1 MTITKP
7 AVGSTGWDVQVDAV
21 IDRVNALDLV
31 DNVSAADLRDRST
44 HTGTQAEST
53 VTNLVTDLAAKAPL
67 ASPTFTGTVTAPRVI
82 SPPVTLTDGATPAL
96 DASLGEYFRLTA
108 LGDRTIAVPANPT
121 DGQAIT
127 IEHLASGAARTL
139 ALNTGTG
146 GFLFGTTITALT
158 QTVSGK
164 RDFIRAI
171 YNTALNK
178 WLVVGYS
185 KGF

>member
-1 MTITKP
+1 MPSTPEYALPYP
-7 AVGSTGWDVQVDAV
+7 ALSDPPDGPGAFE
-21 IDRVNALDLV
+21 NL
-31 DNVSAADLRDRST
+31 
-44 HTGTQAEST
+44 AEAT
-53 VTNLVTDLAAKAPL
+53 ETALAAVAASIPEIPEAPE
-67 ASPTFTGTVTAPRVI
+67 PEVVPF
-82 SPPVTLTDGATPAL
+82 PPVPLTDGATPAL
-96 DASLGEYFRLTA
+96 DASQGDYFRLSA
-108 LGDRTIAVPANPT
+108 GGDRTIAVPSNPT

-127 IEHLASGAARTL
+127 IEHLASGGARTL

-171 YNTALNK
+171 YNSSLNK
-178 WLVVGYS
+178 WVVVGYS